1 MVTRTGFHVHIV
13 RTVSEC
19 CPCLL
24 DLLDPTC
31 CRLRVDCS
39 FSSLHDPA
47 RLYTVYLRNAPFHV
61 HCRWSYIETPRI
73 ECRCSRKSG
82 LLIRLVC
89 GTKRG
94 YGQCAIYVTCSISS
108 SAAYLKLQTKLH
120 HPPNNTPT
128 TNTVPT
134 KHQQH
139 VQANLRRGKASINR
153 FHHPLLIAP

>member
-1 MVTRTGFHVHIV
+1 MHIV

-120 HPPNNTPT
+120 HPQT
-128 TNTVPT
+128 T
-134 KHQQH
+134 
-139 VQANLRRGKASINR
+139 LRLRKPYPRNISNMFKRIFGEVKLPSIASTT
-153 FHHPLLIAP
+153 HC